1 MSFGIALAGGG
12 TRGAVHV
19 GVLLALEEAELYP
32 SSIAGTSAG
41 SIVAGLYATG
51 TSPQSLKEIVLEM
64 SKRGF
69 YYCDIDIAGILKIL
83 PKFLIQHK
91 VGLSGLIKGDRLEQ
105 FLCEHTDG
113 KTMKDTNMRAI
124 IPAVD
129 LISGDT
135 IAYTNSLDHVEPIER
150 VQWRTDIPICE
161 AMRASSA
168 VPAVFRPKCRDGMC
182 LVDGGLTDVLPVD
195 LLIAAGEENV
205 LAVDI
210 GDQYEKP
217 KHNNIIDISTHSLS
231 IMSTRLKESHS
242 RGEKLLLHPN
252 LPEESGLLTFDE
264 MTQCMQ
270 AGYEATKASIPAIKQ
285 IFT

>member
-32 SSIAGTSAG
+32 TSIAGTSAG

-51 TSPQSLKEIVLEM
+51 TSPQSLKEIVLDM

-69 YYCDIDIAGILKIL
+69 YYCDIDIKGILKIL

-91 VGLSGLIKGDRLEQ
+91 VGFSGLLKGDRLEQ
-105 FLCEHTDG
+105 LFCEHTDG
-113 KTMKDTNMRAI
+113 KAMKDTNIRTI

-135 IAYTNSLDHVEPIER
+135 IAYTNSLDNVEKIER
-150 VQWRTDIPICE
+150 VQWKTDIPVCQ
-161 AMRASSA
+161 AMRASVA
-168 VPAVFRPKCRDGMC
+168 VPAVFQPKCRDGMC
-182 LVDGGLTDVLPVD
+182 LVDGGLTDILPVD
-195 LLIAAGEENV
+195 LLIAAGEANV

-210 GDQYEKP
+210 SETYEKP

-231 IMSTRLKESHS
+231 IMTTRLKESHS

-252 LPEESGLLTFDE
+252 LPEDSGLFSFDE
-264 MTQCMQ
+264 MIDCMQ
-270 AGYEATKASIPAIKQ
+270 AGYEVTKESIPAIKS

>member
-1 MSFGIALAGGG
+1 MSFGLALAGGG

-69 YYCDIDIAGILKIL
+69 YYCDIDIKGILKVL
-83 PKFLIQHK
+83 PKFIIQHK
-91 VGLSGLIKGDRLEQ
+91 VTLTGLLKGDRLEQ
-105 FLCEHTDG
+105 LLCEHTDG
-113 KTMKDTNMRAI
+113 KTMKDTNIRTI

-135 IAYTNSLDHVEPIER
+135 IAYTNSLENVQPMER
-150 VQWRTDIPICE
+150 VQWRTDIPVCQ
-161 AMRASSA
+161 AMRASTA
-168 VPAVFRPKCRDGMC
+168 IPAVFQPKCRDGMC

-195 LLIAAGEENV
+195 LLIAAGEANV

-210 GDQYEKP
+210 GDKYESP
-217 KHNNIIDISTHSLS
+217 KKNSIIDISTHSLS

-252 LPEESGLLTFDE
+252 LPEDSGLLTFDE
-264 MTQCMQ
+264 MEECMQ
-270 AGYEATKASIPAIKQ
+270 AGYEATKASIPAIKT